1 MRIKP
6 MMNGEITNLVR
17 CNLCGMIF
25 DEGDAWILMSKK
37 RHEEWHSTARQ
48 QKRNTTQG
56 TVKWECD

>member
-1 MRIKP
+1 
-6 MMNGEITNLVR
+6 MMNGEIINLVR